1 MRVTSEAEPRV
12 RIRPGIVLAVWT
24 AYALVAGARQDLG
37 LVVEGRHAPYWYGLA
52 MQLPV
57 ACYWAALTPLI
68 IWLGRRYTLRRP
80 GWLRHAAI
88 HVPVS
93 LAIVFC
99 LDLLFATYLPLLA
112 NIPTPPLQ
120 PLPLLR
126 EAENLFT
133 YWVMEDLVVYWVII
147 AVSHALDA
155 GARARAR
162 EIHESQLESQ
172 LAQAELQALKMQIH
186 PHFLF
191 NALHTVGVLV
201 RTGESSRA
209 VQVLGRLGD
218 LLRRMLDGA
227 ATQEVPL
234 REELEF
240 ARNYLAV
247 EQARFPDRLR
257 VTWAVD
263 PAVLDASVPHLVL
276 QPLLENAIRH
286 GIATSA
292 TAGQLTVEVRRTDT
306 MLHLTVCDD
315 GPGVA
320 GSSQTPDGWGVGLAN
335 IQRRLVRLYGERS
348 GVEVANRER
357 GGASAHVF
365 LPYRPASTG

>member
-1 MRVTSEAEPRV
+1 MRVTPAVEPRA
-12 RIRPGIVLAVWT
+12 RINPKIVLAVWA

-37 LVVEGRHAPYWYGLA
+37 LVVQGRDAPFWYGFA

-68 IWLGRRYTLRRP
+68 IWLGRRFPLRRP
-80 GWLRHAAI
+80 GWVRHAAL

-93 LAIVFC
+93 LALVFC
-99 LDLLFATYLPLLA
+99 LDLLFATYFPLLA
-112 NIPTPPLQ
+112 GIPTPPLTV
-120 PLPLLR
+120 LPLLR

-133 YWVMEDLVVYWVII
+133 YWVMEDMVVYWVII

-155 GARARAR
+155 GARARFR
-162 EIHESQLESQ
+162 EMHESQLESQ

-191 NALHTVGVLV
+191 NALHTVGTLV

-263 PAVLDASVPHLVL
+263 SSVLEASVPHLVL

-292 TAGQLTVEVRRTDT
+292 TAGALTVEARRSGA
-306 MLHLTVCDD
+306 MLHLTVYDD
-315 GPGVA
+315 GPGVEQR
-320 GSSQTPDGWGVGLAN
+320 SQTPDGWGVGLAN
-335 IQRRLVRLYGERS
+335 IQHRLTRLYGDHS
-348 GVEVANRER
+348 GLEVTNREH

-365 LPYRPASTG
+365 LPYRPAPAT

>member
-1 MRVTSEAEPRV
+1 MSDTPEREPRA
-12 RIRPGIVLAVWT
+12 RINPRIVLAVWA
-24 AYALVAGARQDLG
+24 AYALVAWARQDLG
-37 LVVEGRHAPYWYGLA
+37 FVVEGRHAPFWYALA

-57 ACYWAALTPLI
+57 ACYWAAFTPLI
-68 IWLGRRYTLRRP
+68 IWMGRRFPIRRP
-80 GWLRHAAI
+80 GWIRHAAI

-99 LDLLFATYLPLLA
+99 LDLVFAAYLPLLA
-112 NIPTPPLQ
+112 TVPTPPLHTM
-120 PLPLLR
+120 PLFR

-133 YWVMEDLVVYWVII
+133 YWVMEDLVVYWVIV
-147 AVSHALDA
+147 AVTHALDA
-155 GARARAR
+155 GARARFR
-162 EIHESQLESQ
+162 ETHESQLESQ

-191 NALHTVGVLV
+191 NALHTVGTLV

-218 LLRRMLDGA
+218 LLRRMLEGV

-247 EQARFPDRLR
+247 EEARFPDRLR

-263 PAVLDASVPHLVL
+263 PALLEASVPHLVL

-292 TAGQLTVEVRRTDT
+292 TAGAVTVEALLRGA
-306 MLHLTVCDD
+306 MLHLTVYDD
-315 GPGVA
+315 GPGVEA
-320 GSSQTPDGWGVGLAN
+320 RSQTPDGWGVGLAN
-335 IQRRLVRLYGERS
+335 IQGRLARLYGDRA
-348 GVEVANRER
+348 GLDVANRER

-365 LPYRPASTG
+365 LPYRPAPTG